1 MPEHTNHSNCNN
13 HSNEPEKQVLN
24 HVHTKEVQSKSQN
37 LSDHHHNDHGNHRHN
52 HHAPESFNMAF
63 GIAVTLNLAFTS
75 FQLGFAFIAN
85 SMSLMA
91 DAIHNFGDVFGL
103 ILAWGANWLLTKPAR
118 KRYSYG
124 YKRTTILAA
133 LTNALILVATCALI
147 SYESIYKLLH
157 ITAINEKIVM
167 IVALIGIIINTSTAL
182 LFMRGAHDDLNIKG
196 AFLHLLGDALISM
209 GVVLAAIIIYYTH
222 WLWLDPLVGL
232 LIVVIILWGT
242 WGLLR
247 DSVRLILD
255 AVPHYIDQ
263 QGILHYFQQLPGVH
277 AIHDLHIWGLS
288 TKEIA
293 LTAHLVM
300 PNESL
305 TDADFAKINSVL
317 KKKFRIDHATL
328 QVESGS
334 QDYPCVRSHQC

>member
-1 MPEHTNHSNCNN
+1 MQEHANHSNCN
-13 HSNEPEKQVLN
+13 H
-24 HVHTKEVQSKSQN
+24 HKE
-37 LSDHHHNDHGNHRHN
+37 SDHDHGSGHHSHSH

-63 GIAVTLNLAFTS
+63 GIAVTLNLAFTL

-167 IVALIGIIINTSTAL
+167 IVALIGIIINASTAL

-232 LIVVIILWGT
+232 LIVAIILWGT

-277 AIHDLHIWGLS
+277 TVHDLHIWGLS

-293 LTAHLVM
+293 LTAHFVM
-300 PNESL
+300 PNEPL
-305 TDADFAKINSVL
+305 TDADFAKINTLL
-317 KKKFRIDHATL
+317 KKNFRIDHVTI

-334 QDYPCVRSHQC
+334 KEYPCVRSHQC

>member
-1 MPEHTNHSNCNN
+1 MTH
-13 HSNEPEKQVLN
+13 
-24 HVHTKEVQSKSQN
+24 
-37 LSDHHHNDHGNHRHN
+37 SDHHHDEHDQEHKHN
-52 HHAPESFNMAF
+52 HKVGHGHHHPPPQSFNMAF
-63 GIAVTLNLAFTS
+63 SVAVTLNFAFTL
-75 FQLGFAFIAN
+75 FQIGFAFIAN

-133 LTNALILVATCALI
+133 LTNALILVATSAVI

-157 ITAINEKIVM
+157 ISHVNEVIVIFVALVGIFINSGTAI
-167 IVALIGIIINTSTAL
+167 

-196 AFLHLLGDALISM
+196 AFLHLVGDALISV
-209 GVVLAAIIIYYTH
+209 GVVVSAIAIYYTH
-222 WLWLDPLVGL
+222 WTWLDPLIGL
-232 LIVVIILWGT
+232 FIVIIIIWGT

-263 QGILHYFQQLPGVH
+263 QGILTYLQKLPGVT
-277 AIHDLHIWGLS
+277 AVHDLHIWGLS

-293 LTAHLVM
+293 LTAHLIM
-300 PNESL
+300 PSDRL
-305 TDADFAKINSVL
+305 TDADFLEINNVL

-328 QVESGS
+328 QAESGN
-334 QDYPCVRSHQC
+334 QEYPCVRSTQC